1 LIDFA
6 LQNALIFF
14 YFLYYFKEEPF
25 INQPAKSAFLAFLI
39 IYLIAT
45 YLPRLIMALTTRDDV
60 YDEDSFENQR
70 KSCKRFFRKFFKYL
84 FFMLMAII

>member
-1 LIDFA
+1 MDFA
-6 LQNALIFF
+6 LQNALIYF

-45 YLPRLIMALTTRDDV
+45 YLPRLIMALSIRDDS
-60 YDEDSFENQR
+60 YIEYIR
-70 KSCKRFFRKFFKYL
+70 CKWFLLFFKNL
-84 FFMLMAII
+84 FFMSMAVI